1 MSRETLKNAAKQVK
15 ENKKKKKLRDKI
27 DKEWNNLSSLERDL
41 TSYHDFEKKFLPKFS
56 KINKIDKSQKKNNKS
71 YIKKEDK
78 GLYKYIS
85 FIFGAII
92 IIFVFYYIYNQNFS
106 EYAKC
111 LKRGEEQTN
120 FKTSVIQAI
129 CAGKYK

>member
-1 MSRETLKNAAKQVK
+1 MSRETLKNAAKQIK
-15 ENKKKKKLRDKI
+15 ENEKKKKLRDKI

-41 TSYHDFEKKFLPKFS
+41 TSYQDFEKKFLPKS
-56 KINKIDKSQKKNNKS
+56 KINKIDKSQKKTNKS
-71 YIKKEDK
+71 NIKKEDK

-92 IIFVFYYIYNQNFS
+92 IIFVLYYIYNQNFS

-111 LKRGEEQTN
+111 LKRGETQTN

>member
-1 MSRETLKNAAKQVK
+1 MSRETLKNAAKQIK
-15 ENKKKKKLRDKI
+15 ENEKKKKLRDKI

-41 TSYHDFEKKFLPKFS
+41 TSYQDFEKNFLPKFS
-56 KINKIDKSQKKNNKS
+56 KINKIDKSQKKTNKS
-71 YIKKEDK
+71 NIKKEDK

-111 LKRGEEQTN
+111 LKRGEAQTN
-120 FKTSVIQAI
+120 FKTSVIQAL

>member
-1 MSRETLKNAAKQVK
+1 MSRETLKNAAKQFK
-15 ENKKKKKLRDKI
+15 ENEKKKKLRDKI

-41 TSYHDFEKKFLPKFS
+41 TTYQDFEKKFLPKFS
-56 KINKIDKSQKKNNKS
+56 KINKIDKSQKKTNKS

-78 GLYKYIS
+78 GVYKYIS

-92 IIFVFYYIYNQNFS
+92 IISVFYYIYNQNFS

-111 LKRGEEQTN
+111 LKRGEQTN